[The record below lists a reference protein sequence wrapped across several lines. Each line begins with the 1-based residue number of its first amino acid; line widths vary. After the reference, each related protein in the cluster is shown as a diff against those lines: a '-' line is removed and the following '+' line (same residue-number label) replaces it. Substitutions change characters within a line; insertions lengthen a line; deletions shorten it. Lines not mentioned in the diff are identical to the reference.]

1 MLERAASALELATLY
16 HKAFK
21 KIQHVD
27 PVTYKSVTPAKEN
40 GWKFELFL
48 HDILPFVGSGRFGIL
63 VVDRMTEFG
72 PVKNANTA
80 SEDTPAIAR
89 AMLME
94 ESGRWLRK
102 VTGSPAPYHN
112 IEVSP
117 LLSYEGEGIEIL
129 KETVQVAGHS
139 VGGYID
145 HEGVLQ
151 RTFTGSD
158 EARGCCSV
166 CIIL

>member
-1 MLERAASALELATLY
+1 MLERAASALELATLF

-27 PVTYKSVTPAKEN
+27 PVTFKPVTPAKEN

-48 HDILPFVGSGRFGIL
+48 HDILPFVSSGRFGIL

-89 AMLME
+89 TMLME
-94 ESGRWLRK
+94 ESGRWLSK
-102 VTGSPAPYHN
+102 ITGSSEPYN
-112 IEVSP
+112 DIEVSP
-117 LLSYEGEGIEIL
+117 LLSYEGEGIEML
-129 KETVQVAGHS
+129 KETLHIAGHS

-145 HEGVLQ
+145 HEGAL
-151 RTFTGSD
+151 
-158 EARGCCSV
+158 
-166 CIIL
+166 

>member
-21 KIQHVD
+21 KIQHMD
-27 PVTYKSVTPAKEN
+27 PVTFKPVTPTKEN

-48 HDILPFVGSGRFGIL
+48 HDILPFIGSGRFGIL

-89 AMLME
+89 TMLME
-94 ESGRWLRK
+94 ESGQWLRNA
-102 VTGSPAPYHN
+102 TGSRTAHRN
-112 IEVSP
+112 IEISP

-129 KETVQVAGHS
+129 KKARYVIYEQTAPYRL
-139 VGGYID
+139 YICT
-145 HEGVLQ
+145 L
-151 RTFTGSD
+151 SN
-158 EARGCCSV
+158 CSQMYKAKH
-166 CIIL
+166 